1 MVTPEAVL
9 DFWFLPLGEPGHGAQ
24 RKAWFVAD
32 PAFDAE
38 VRRRFAAAVDAAALG
53 TLDHWQDEGSA
64 CLALVLLLDQF
75 PRNIHRGTAG
85 AYLGD
90 DKARAAAAHALARG
104 YDREVGR
111 WHRVFFYLPF
121 EHSEDLADQRLSM
134 ELLGSLG
141 EDAEGQQLAEAATR
155 HLRVIERFGRFPHR
169 NEILGRPSTPEELAY
184 LAGPGPHY

>member
-9 DFWFLPLGEPGHGAQ
+9 EFWFLPPGEPGHGAK

-38 VRRRFAAAVDAAALG
+38 VRGRFAAAVDAATLG
-53 TLDHWQDEGSA
+53 ALDHWQDEGPA

-75 PRNIHRGTAG
+75 PRNIHRGTAR
-85 AYLGD
+85 AYLAD
-90 DKARAAAAHALARG
+90 DKARAVAAHALARG

-121 EHSEDLADQRLSM
+121 EHSEDLVDQEACCRLMAALDEDPSWADWAVKHR
-134 ELLGSLG
+134 E
-141 EDAEGQQLAEAATR
+141 
-155 HLRVIERFGRFPHR
+155 VIARFGRFPHR
-169 NEILGRPSTPEELAY
+169 NEVLGRASTEDEAAFLAEPDS
-184 LAGPGPHY
+184 AF